1 MTIHSNLL
9 AAHSV
14 YREFPVSRR
23 LAARFLCLWTQNIV
37 GLTGDYQHRV
47 LPDGCA
53 DIVFIND
60 EEPVVVGPWA
70 GPFDVSL
77 AKGTRIF
84 GIRMHPG
91 CAADVLGLPA
101 SELLNQSVPL
111 REVCRQLC
119 VQFDQIREPGVG
131 PAQRA
136 ALAEAALAGLEPT
149 VTSDRAVMFSIQW
162 IAKHPEGRIGQLI
175 RLVGVGERQLR
186 LRFSIA
192 IGYGPKMF
200 QSVIRFQRLLKTAA
214 ETKGAVR
221 LADLAVNMGYAD
233 QAHMTREVQRF
244 ADNKPTA
251 LLGHAECT
259 LQMSDL
265 FKT

>member
-1 MTIHSNLL
+1 MTIDSQLH
-9 AAHSV
+9 AAYSI
-14 YREFPVSRR
+14 YREFPVSTR
-23 LAARFLCLWTQNIV
+23 LAARSLCFWTQNIV
-37 GLTGDYQHRV
+37 GLKGDYRHRV

-60 EEPVVVGPWA
+60 EEPVVVGPWTE
-70 GPFDVSL
+70 PFDVSL
-77 AKGTRIF
+77 IKGTRIF

-101 SELLNQSVPL
+101 SELLNQSAPL
-111 REVCRQLC
+111 REVCRQLS
-119 VQFDQIREPGVG
+119 VRFDQIREPKVG
-131 PAQRA
+131 PAEKA
-136 ALAEAALAGLEPT
+136 VLAEAALTALGPR
-149 VTSDRAVMFSIQW
+149 VTLDRAVMLGIQW
-162 IAKHPEGRIGQLI
+162 IAKHPAGRIGQLS

-186 LRFSIA
+186 RRFSIA

-214 ETKGAVR
+214 ETKGAIR
-221 LADLAVNMGYAD
+221 LADLAVNVGYAD

-244 ADNKPTA
+244 ADGKPTA
-251 LLGHAECT
+251 VLTHAECT

-265 FKT
+265 FKS